1 MSEQPAQLR
10 TGLILVFAI
19 IIPILFGGSGF
30 FFGRAIMGK
39 GPLTETVAVIIEP
52 GAGVKGTAAA
62 LKANNVINY
71 EWLFPV
77 AAAITGNKS
86 KLQAGEYEF
95 PAQISMFNV
104 IGKISRGEVI
114 ARKITVTEGLTSKQI
129 MQMLN
134 DNEFLT
140 GQIAEVP
147 AEGTLMPDTYNF
159 TRGDTRQS
167 LITRM
172 EKAMLEFTNSEW
184 AKRKPDFPLQ
194 TMQEWITLASIVE
207 AETPQADERARV
219 AGVYL
224 NRLVKNM
231 RLEADPTVAYGI
243 SNGDKMTRLLTLKDL
258 ATPSAYNTYTND
270 GLPPSPINN
279 PSRASLSAALNPEA
293 HEFFYFVADG
303 TGGHKFGK
311 DFTEHKK
318 NVAEWR
324 RINKPQAKKD

>member
-1 MSEQPAQLR
+1 MQSPEAQRPR
-10 TGLILVFAI
+10 TTLLVLFVL

-30 FFGRAIMGK
+30 FFGRAMMGK
-39 GPLTETVAVIIEP
+39 GPLTETTAVIIAP

-62 LKANNVINY
+62 LKVSNVINY

-77 AAAITGNKS
+77 VATITGNKS

-104 IGKISRGEVI
+104 IGKMARGEVL

-129 MQMLN
+129 VQMLN
-134 DNEFLT
+134 DNAFLT
-140 GQIAEVP
+140 GEISQIP

-159 TRGDTRQS
+159 TRNDTRTG

-172 EKAMLEFTNSEW
+172 ERAMLEFTHSEW
-184 AKRKPDFPLQ
+184 AKRLADFPLQ
-194 TMQEWITLASIVE
+194 TMPEWITLASIVE
-207 AETPQADERARV
+207 AETPKADERPRV

-224 NRLVKNM
+224 NRLRQNM
-231 RLEADPTVAYGI
+231 RLEADPTVAYGV
-243 SNGDKMTRLLTLKDL
+243 SQGAGKMEKPLRFKDL
-258 ATPSAYNTYTND
+258 ETPTAFNTYTND

-293 HEFFYFVADG
+293 HDYLFFVADG
-303 TGGHKFGK
+303 TGGHKFGRN
-311 DFTEHKK
+311 FQEHKK

-324 RINKPQAKKD
+324 RINK